1 MEKSIQ
7 NHETKMN
14 EDSKA
19 LYHELITN
27 KIIPEIKNHDND
39 LTKEEIDLIGSH
51 LDKEIEDLN
60 QHIDNEKCTKIRK
73 QIRLKRTK
81 IKQYKKQIN
90 DYSGRKHKY
99 DVQKSILKDRNSYS
113 KTDHDATF
121 MRMKEDHMK
130 NGQLKP
136 GYNLQ
141 IATNSQFVL
150 SYNVYQNP
158 TDTRTMIPFLN
169 LIQETYGHLPE
180 YIVADAG
187 YGSEPNYMAIID
199 DFNRIPLITYG
210 MFIKDKTKN
219 IKATSLTLKI
229 GIMTKLTMNIF
240 VQTISDWVL
249 KDMPIAMINMGLRE
263 TSNYMN
269 VMIVQ
274 NVL

>member
-1 MEKSIQ
+1 
-7 NHETKMN
+7 
-14 EDSKA
+14 
-19 LYHELITN
+19 
-27 KIIPEIKNHDND
+27 
-39 LTKEEIDLIGSH
+39 
-51 LDKEIEDLN
+51 
-60 QHIDNEKCTKIRK
+60 
-73 QIRLKRTK
+73 
-81 IKQYKKQIN
+81 
-90 DYSGRKHKY
+90 
-99 DVQKSILKDRNSYS
+99 
-113 KTDHDATF
+113 

-169 LIQETYGHLPE
+169 SIQETYGHLPE

-187 YGSEPNYMAIID
+187 YGSESNYKAIID
-199 DFNRIPLITYG
+199 DFNRTPLITY
-210 MFIKDKTKN
+210 
-219 IKATSLTLKI
+219 
-229 GIMTKLTMNIF
+229 
-240 VQTISDWVL
+240 VL
-249 KDMPIAMINMGLRE
+249 KDMPIVMISMVISE

>member
-1 MEKSIQ
+1 M
-7 NHETKMN
+7 
-14 EDSKA
+14 
-19 LYHELITN
+19 
-27 KIIPEIKNHDND
+27 
-39 LTKEEIDLIGSH
+39 IGSH
-51 LDKEIEDLN
+51 LGKEIEDLN